1 MRDYRRP
8 NPTGVLVI
16 ILVNV
21 LVFILTELKHE
32 YVFDGLHP
40 TALHLGLNADTLARE
55 PWTILTNCFVHY
67 NFWHILGNMVTL
79 YFFGTYLTQLV
90 GERKFLATY
99 ILGGLAGSAVY
110 LLWVFYAPWSDP
122 IDRQFGVLAGASG
135 AVYAVGG
142 ALAILQ
148 PNVRVL
154 MFFVIPM
161 PLWVAVIGGFVVL
174 SLLTADIGISWQAH
188 LGGLLVGL
196 AAGLYFRRRPR
207 ERNRYLL

>member
-1 MRDYRRP
+1 MREYRRP

-21 LVFILTELKHE
+21 LVFILVRLRPE
-32 YVFDGLHP
+32 YVFRGLHP
-40 TALHLGLNADTLARE
+40 TAFHLGLQPDTFTSE
-55 PWTILTNCFVHY
+55 PWTILTSCFVHY
-67 NFWHILGNMVTL
+67 DFYHILGNMVTL

-90 GERKFLATY
+90 GETKFLATY
-99 ILGGLAGSAVY
+99 FLGGLAGSAFY
-110 LLWVFYAPWSDP
+110 LVWALLLPWGDP
-122 IDRQFGVLAGASG
+122 DIRLLGASG

-148 PNVRVL
+148 PNVKVL
-154 MFFVIPM
+154 LFFVIPM

-174 SLLTADIGISWQAH
+174 SLLTANLGISWQAH
-188 LGGLLVGL
+188 LGGLVIGL

-207 ERNRYLL
+207 QRDRYLL

>member
-21 LVFILTELKHE
+21 LVFILTELKPE
-32 YVFDGLHP
+32 YDFDYFDPAAFHLALHP
-40 TALHLGLNADTLARE
+40 ETFTSQ
-55 PWTILTNCFVHY
+55 PWTLLTNCFVHHD
-67 NFWHILGNMVTL
+67 FFHILGNMVTL
-79 YFFGTYLTQLV
+79 YFFGTYLTMLV
-90 GERKFLATY
+90 GEKKFLLTY
-99 ILGGLAGSAVY
+99 FLGGLAGSAFY
-110 LLWVFYAPWSDP
+110 LIWALVLPWGDP
-122 IDRQFGVLAGASG
+122 GVRLLGASG

-174 SLLTADIGISWQAH
+174 TLLSGSYSISWEAH

-207 ERNRYLL
+207 VRDRYLL